1 MFISVTRL
9 RVRSFVYLP
18 EFIWHTFRSAS
29 QAEHTRGFLG
39 GKMLINAKNVYW
51 TLTAWDGDAAMNEFR
66 IAAAH
71 CAAMPKLLDFCDEAS
86 VVHWSQ
92 ETAELPSWE
101 ESHRQMVM
109 EGRSSKV
116 NDPSSDQLAYQFSL
130 PQASRLERTL
140 KPR

>member
-1 MFISVTRL
+1 MLISVTRL

-39 GKMLINAKNVYW
+39 GRMLINAKNVYW
-51 TLTAWDGDAAMNEFR
+51 TLTAWDGDDAMNQFR
-66 IAAAH
+66 TAAAH
-71 CAAMPKLLDFCDEAS
+71 RRAMPKLLNFCDEAS

-101 ESHRQMVM
+101 ESHRRMVM

-116 NDPSSDQLAYQFSL
+116 NHPSPDQLAREFPL
-130 PQASRLERTL
+130 PEPSRLEKIL
-140 KPR
+140 KAK